1 MVCAFMLRPGSLV
14 GSYRILALLAE
25 GGMGAVYEG
34 INESI
39 ERRVAI
45 KVLLPDAAQK
55 PEIVK
60 RFFNEAWVSN
70 RIDHPGLVQVHDHGT
85 LADGTAYLVMELLKG
100 ETLEQRLRQGPLDVE
115 NALKQCWQI
124 AQALAAA
131 HERDIV
137 HRDVKPG
144 NLMLVPDPL
153 VPGGERVK
161 ILDWGIAK
169 LVTGQRAGLTA
180 SHVVIGTPTYMSPE
194 QCRGAAEVDPKT
206 DVYALGVILFEMLAG
221 RPPFVAETAIQLQG
235 MHLFQNPPS
244 LAQLV
249 PDLPV
254 PDSLITLV
262 DSLLAKE
269 KTDRPT
275 MAELSQWISQELV
288 ALRTAIPSQRSTV
301 LEPTQKTTL
310 RTPDIETVPVPR
322 LSAGT
327 IQSGRPLPLVQPP
340 TAQHLDPPAPPTQRW
355 QPPNLTLAV
364 AGGVLVGL
372 AFLGL
377 LYLRGARQDVQ
388 VAIGGQVV
396 KVDLGRPASVAEVAP
411 EQPSGRLG
419 AVQAA
424 SPSLSPPSGP
434 HPAGVVAE
442 PLVSVTPD
450 PSHPKE
456 AAPAG
461 NDRPIGVSP
470 RPRDIGPSRRPL
482 SRHDE
487 DVFRIAETHLGSGDW
502 ERAQRAAL
510 AMRTIAPER
519 AWRIIGLCAC
529 QRNQRDLARNAWKFV
544 SRSVREEIAA
554 TCRSRTGLPLVS
566 QAYGMD
572 ALKRAR
578 SHLLH
583 KKYVSALVDARSAVG
598 GGQLAGWGIIGEIA
612 CIRRDLTQAREAYR
626 SASTEDQKRIWVACK
641 RNGVG
646 AP

>member
-70 RIDHPGLVQVHDHGT
+70 RIDHPGLVQVHDQGT

-100 ETLEQRLRQGPLDVE
+100 ETLEQRLRQGPLDAE

-131 HERDIV
+131 HERDII

-169 LVTGQRAGLTA
+169 LETGQRAGLTA

-249 PDLPV
+249 PSL
-254 PDSLITLV
+254 PDSLIALV

-275 MAELSQWISQELV
+275 MAELAQWISQELT
-288 ALRTAIPSQRSTV
+288 ALRTAIPIPRATV
-301 LEPTQKTTL
+301 LEPTRKTTIQ
-310 RTPDIETVPVPR
+310 TPDTETVPLPR
-322 LSAGT
+322 LGVGT
-327 IQSGRPLPLVQPP
+327 VQSGRPLPIVQAQTAQPP
-340 TAQHLDPPAPPTQRW
+340 DPQAQRTQQW
-355 QPPNLTLAV
+355 QPPKRALAV
-364 AGGVLVGL
+364 VSGVLLIGVTL
-372 AFLGL
+372 LGL
-377 LYLRGARQDVQ
+377 WYWRFDRQDAQ
-388 VAIGGQVV
+388 VAAASTVV
-396 KVDLGRPASVAEVAP
+396 KTEPRRPTSAAATAE
-411 EQPSGRLG
+411 EQPGGRLG
-419 AVQAA
+419 SVQAA
-424 SPSLSPPSGP
+424 SPSLSPPGSSR
-434 HPAGVVAE
+434 PAGIVAE
-442 PLVSVTPD
+442 PLVSEAHDSSPA
-450 PSHPKE
+450 KE

-461 NDRPIGVSP
+461 TDRASGVSP
-470 RPRDIGPSRRPL
+470 RPRETSPSRRLL

-502 ERAQRAAL
+502 DRAQRAAW

-519 AWRIIGLCAC
+519 AWRIIGLSAC

-566 QAYGMD
+566 HAYGMD

-578 SHLLH
+578 ANLH
-583 KKYVSALVDARSAVG
+583 RKKYMSALVDARNAVG
-598 GGQLAGWGIIGEIA
+598 GGHLAGWGIIGEVA
-612 CIRRDLTQAREAYR
+612 CIRRDLMQAREAYR
-626 SASTEDQKRIWVACK
+626 SASTEDQKRIWAACK